1 MNPPSDQ
8 PFKGKIALLTGG
20 TSPLDVAL
28 ALGLA
33 NLGAIVHLADPSGPL
48 LEQLSG
54 EGIRTYAIDISSRPE
69 FVRIVDRI
77 NAYHGHIDLLVNAAG
92 INVLGKAEDL
102 KAEDWVE
109 VFNTNIL
116 GTINA
121 IELVYPSMVERGS
134 GHIVNIGSI
143 VTDTLEAGAAPF
155 AASKS
160 FILGLDRSLGSEA
173 AHFGIT
179 LTLVLPGYLDPELL
193 QKTRT
198 VSGNHAAAIV
208 DHTLSKTTADE
219 VANAILSGILN
230 KRRRV
235 FFPFIQARILWHLAH
250 WLPWMMTP
258 LQKHFLKAFPQKDS

>member
-8 PFKGKIALLTGG
+8 HFKGKIALLTGG

-33 NLGAIVHLADPSGPL
+33 NLGAIVHLAGPSGPL

-121 IELVYPSMVERGS
+121 I
-134 GHIVNIGSI
+134 
-143 VTDTLEAGAAPF
+143 
-155 AASKS
+155 
-160 FILGLDRSLGSEA
+160 
-173 AHFGIT
+173 
-179 LTLVLPGYLDPELL
+179 
-193 QKTRT
+193 
-198 VSGNHAAAIV
+198 
-208 DHTLSKTTADE
+208 
-219 VANAILSGILN
+219 
-230 KRRRV
+230 
-235 FFPFIQARILWHLAH
+235 
-250 WLPWMMTP
+250 
-258 LQKHFLKAFPQKDS
+258 